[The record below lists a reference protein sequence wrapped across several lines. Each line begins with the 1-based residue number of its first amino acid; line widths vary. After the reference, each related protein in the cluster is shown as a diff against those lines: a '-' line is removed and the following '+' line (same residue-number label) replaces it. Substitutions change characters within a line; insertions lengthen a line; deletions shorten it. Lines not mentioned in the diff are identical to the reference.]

1 MKWPNIVLFF
11 GITCLASVL
20 TPAQQAYADPRQIS
34 NTATKIEAKQVLKN
48 IAYGPNSAQK
58 MDIYIPPNV
67 HNANIIFMVHGG
79 AWRNGDKAMRS
90 IVKNKSQF
98 WLTKNTIFIST
109 NYRLLPEADPL
120 TQADDVANA
129 IAFVQTKARE
139 WGGNPEKMIVI
150 GHSAG
155 AHLVALIVSAPQFQN
170 KIKPILGTVLLDS
183 AALDL
188 PELIGSSSLPLYK
201 RAFGNNQSYWLQASP
216 YHQLNKKIAPVLIV
230 CSTRRD
236 NACQQAQA
244 FSKKLTSVGGLS
256 EVLPIDLSHLQINEQ
271 LGLPSDYTDSV
282 DYFITHLNE

>member
-1 MKWPNIVLFF
+1 MKWLNTVFF
-11 GITCLASVL
+11 SGITCLASVL
-20 TPAQQAYADPRQIS
+20 ISAQQAYAEPSQIS
-34 NTATKIEAKQVLKN
+34 KTTTKIEAKQVLRN

-79 AWRNGDKAMRS
+79 AWRYGDKAMRS

-98 WLTKNTIFIST
+98 WLAKNTIFIST

-120 TQADDVANA
+120 TQAEDIANA
-129 IAFVQTKARE
+129 IAFAKTKASE
-139 WGGNPEKMIVI
+139 WGGNPEKMIVM

-155 AHLVALIVSAPQFQN
+155 AHLVALVISTSQFQD

-188 PELIGSSSLPLYK
+188 PELISSSPLPLYK

-216 YHQLNKKIAPVLIV
+216 YHQLNKKVAPVLIV
-230 CSTRRD
+230 CSTRRN
-236 NACQQAQA
+236 NACSQAQA
-244 FSKKLTSVGGLS
+244 FSKKLISVGGIS
-256 EVLPIDLSHLQINEQ
+256 EVLPVDLSHLQINEQ
-271 LGLPSDYTDSV
+271 LGIPSDYTDKV

>member
-1 MKWPNIVLFF
+1 MKWLNTVFF
-11 GITCLASVL
+11 SGITCLATLLITS
-20 TPAQQAYADPRQIS
+20 QQAYAEPSQIS
-34 NTATKIEAKQVLKN
+34 KTATKIEAKQVLRN

-98 WLTKNTIFIST
+98 WLAKNTIFIST

-120 TQADDVANA
+120 TQAEDIANA
-129 IAFVQTKARE
+129 IAFAQTKASE
-139 WGGNPEKMIVI
+139 WGGNPEKMIMM

-155 AHLVALIVSAPQFQN
+155 AHLVALIASAPQFQA
-170 KIKPILGTVLLDS
+170 KIKPTLGTVLLDS

-188 PELIGSSSLPLYK
+188 PELMRSSSLPLYQK
-201 RAFGNNQSYWLQASP
+201 AFGSDEDYWRKASP

-230 CSTRRD
+230 CSSRRD
-236 NACQQAQA
+236 ISCQQAQA
-244 FSKKLTSVGGLS
+244 FSKKLISVGGVA
-256 EVLPIDLSHLQINEQ
+256 EVLPVDLSHLQINER
-271 LGLPSDYTDSV
+271 LGLPSDYTHKV
-282 DYFITHLNE
+282 DNFMTHLNE